1 MTFYGI
7 DYLKNQ
13 RSLNTFIGFVV
24 IGVLC
29 LALVVFTVLYLRHRM
44 QTKYRDLGIIALLLV
59 VVAFGSG
66 YTRYEK
72 SETNSAKATQMVEF
86 VAQVA
91 KDEDVKQSQ
100 VFVNSKYLN
109 QDVIVKVDKMY
120 YTVELNTDYTAYRLT
135 PTYMLTDVTI
145 EK

>member
-7 DYLKNQ
+7 GYLKNQ
-13 RSLNTFIGFVV
+13 HSLNMFIGFAI

-29 LALVVFTVLYLRHRM
+29 LALVVFTVLYLRHRL

-66 YTRYEK
+66 YTRFEK
-72 SETNSAKATQMVEF
+72 SETNTAKATQMVGF
-86 VAQVA
+86 VQQVA
-91 KDEDVKQSQ
+91 KDSGVDQDK

-109 QDVIVKVDKMY
+109 QDVIVKVDKKY
-120 YTVELNTDYTAYRLT
+120 YTVELNTDYTAYCLT
-135 PTYMLTDVTI
+135 PTYMLADVTI
-145 EK
+145 ER